1 MTTDP
6 NPVVEP
12 IAPTPVSGI
21 QTKPRR
27 GGRPGVSMIKGGL
40 TLMLVYLWASAEL
53 MGRNPA
59 ARMASMR
66 GIRKIFIIR
75 R

>member
-1 MTTDP
+1 
-6 NPVVEP
+6 
-12 IAPTPVSGI
+12 
-21 QTKPRR
+21 
-27 GGRPGVSMIKGGL
+27 MIKGGL

-59 ARMASMR
+59 ARLASMR

-75 R
+75 EKATGGIV